1 MKLFKFEGYRV
12 IVEPEALLLQPFKT
26 IWNRD
31 KSKSKDIAN
40 SELGYV
46 YFFADPRSDYQY
58 ILDEDARAQAIKEG
72 EGFPDKWKPDKD
84 IEAAIQFYKQFK
96 TSSALLLEAT
106 RLLIDKVMTQ
116 MKELDLN
123 ERDKNDK
130 PVFALNIITST
141 IEKVPGL
148 VIKLNEAEK
157 AIASELKENGGMR
170 GQGEKSIFEDDLDI

>member
-58 ILDEDARAQAIKEG
+58 ILDEDARA
-72 EGFPDKWKPDKD
+72 
-84 IEAAIQFYKQFK
+84 
-96 TSSALLLEAT
+96 
-106 RLLIDKVMTQ
+106 
-116 MKELDLN
+116 
-123 ERDKNDK
+123 
-130 PVFALNIITST
+130 
-141 IEKVPGL
+141 
-148 VIKLNEAEK
+148 
-157 AIASELKENGGMR
+157 
-170 GQGEKSIFEDDLDI
+170 